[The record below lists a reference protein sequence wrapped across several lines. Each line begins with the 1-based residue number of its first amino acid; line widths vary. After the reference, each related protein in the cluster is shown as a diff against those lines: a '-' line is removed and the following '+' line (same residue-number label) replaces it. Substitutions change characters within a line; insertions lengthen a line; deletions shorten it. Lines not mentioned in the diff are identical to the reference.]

1 MRVNAKDASAYCR
14 DVTRQQAKNFYYA
27 FLSASPQAK
36 QFMLSMPSV
45 GIVDIADELI
55 GAAQRNKRLA
65 AMAGRVGPVLC
76 WDTDA
81 SYYSACVTTG
91 HCHLYDSQQYFE
103 ELIRGV
109 EMDLI
114 SMPLPVL

>member
-1 MRVNAKDASAYCR
+1 M
-14 DVTRQQAKNFYYA
+14 
-27 FLSASPQAK
+27 SP
-36 QFMLSMPSV
+36 
-45 GIVDIADELI
+45 
-55 GAAQRNKRLA
+55 RNKRLA

-81 SYYSACVTTG
+81 SYYACVTTG

-109 EMDLI
+109 EMDLTI
-114 SMPLPVL
+114 HRYPTFSDLEQYCYRVASVVGLMCIEILWLRPCRRPRLRPQSRYRLATH